1 MIFLI
6 FYSYFLFKLF
16 FPFFLVFAWY
26 FGIAFY
32 TFWCIKLLL
41 MLNFILTNKFG
52 REAWPLI
59 ISVVFSESLLISK
72 LKALPRSSSQ
82 AWKDKAPAREQLSW
96 EQGECPP
103 LHHVHLFPCFLS
115 SISQTSCRCWCPA
128 IAEGSVPGPES
139 AQSRRTNIAQ
149 LGRWPGEMAR
159 LLKGTRLWTSW
170 A

>member
-72 LKALPRSSSQ
+72 LKALPRSNSQ

-103 LHHVHLFPCFLS
+103 LHHVHLFPCFLASTYPLQS
-115 SISQTSCRCWCPA
+115 SLYKYNPFKTQIRCLCLNSS
-128 IAEGSVPGPES
+128 E
-139 AQSRRTNIAQ
+139 TH
-149 LGRWPGEMAR
+149 
-159 LLKGTRLWTSW
+159 
-170 A
+170 